1 MVKIKLQGIAK
12 GVTAGGTAVTTGFTN
27 AFTAGGDA
35 VSTGVSAMHVCQAA
49 GDSNRPR
56 LLSFVDD
63 VGLTG
68 LFTLGQGF
76 RWAS

>member
-1 MVKIKLQGIAK
+1 MVKIKLQGITK

-35 VSTGVSAMHVCQAA
+35 VSTGGGLHAFVPAA
-49 GDSNRPR
+49 GDSHRPS
-56 LLSFVDD
+56 LLSYFDD

-76 RWAS
+76 RWAC